1 MVLSHKDLTR
11 ESNSVSYGRKRA
23 SPSDSSEGRKP
34 GQGGETGQPGRN
46 GAMRSWSRMMIVVVI
61 MRRRR
66 TALKDMKAIMV
77 TRMTAILEALI
88 IKIHAVEAD
97 NTDDAHG
104 RNERYCDFVGFFRVT
119 YYKEA
124 FRSMFQESLRSG

>member
-1 MVLSHKDLTR
+1 
-11 ESNSVSYGRKRA
+11 
-23 SPSDSSEGRKP
+23 
-34 GQGGETGQPGRN
+34 
-46 GAMRSWSRMMIVVVI
+46 MMIVVVI

-77 TRMTAILEALI
+77 MRMTAILEALI

-97 NTDDAHG
+97 DTDDAHG
-104 RNERYCDFVGFFRVT
+104 RNERHCDFVGFFRVT

-124 FRSMFQESLRSG
+124 FISMFQEPLTDFPGVLGQCCYI